1 MLKKLFFF
9 TLLVLSTLSITAQN
23 VTITEF
29 NGWLESAYVKWDP
42 VSGADHYNVYYTGEG
57 YNNKKIDDQLIR
69 CYSGYQRAD
78 ILGLKAGTYTISVA
92 AVVSGI
98 EGPLATTGNITVL
111 PHDRTGFAFSNGR
124 NPSAYNLDGTAK
136 SDAVILYITENTK
149 NTIEL
154 NVTGAN
160 ANPCVGLQT
169 ILEGFKKG
177 NDNRPLIIRLIG
189 QITDL
194 DYMDKGDIVIE
205 NKSNTSQS
213 TTLEGV
219 GDDATADGWGI
230 RIKNATNVEIR
241 NIATMNC
248 DSDEGDNIGLQQDNS
263 YVWIHHND
271 FFYGGAGGDADQ
283 AKGDGA
289 LDSKRSG
296 NVTISYNHF
305 WDSGKANLLGNGTE
319 NPEYLTYHH
328 NWYDHSDS
336 RHPRIRSH
344 SVHVYNNYYD
354 GNSKYGVG
362 STNASSVFVEGN
374 YFRNCK
380 YPILTSMQGSD
391 VFDESKN
398 ANDYSNMPTFSKED
412 GGTIK
417 AYNNYIEGARRFVA
431 YGDTN
436 FPNSTVD
443 FDAYVVSSRDET
455 VPSSV
460 TSSYGSNTHNNFD
473 TDSSIM
479 YSYTPDAPED
489 AKNNTMAFAGRMFGG
504 DFTWTF
510 NNATDDTSYDVDPA
524 LKAKLTSYA
533 TSLVC
538 VQGDQGPDPEITLNA
553 TPNDAYVTLN
563 WLVNHYAATSYEVYR
578 NTSSDIGSRTKIA
591 DISDASILTYEDS
604 TVSNDTEYFYWVV
617 ADATVES
624 NVASATPSTNPTPTP
639 SGGEEHNYT
648 ESGKTSSF
656 YNINGNLSTSKGT
669 VTYNSLTLTQ
679 CLKIES
685 STRITFNATSTGTLT
700 LVFNE
705 TQGGRIK
712 IDGVNYDIS
721 NGIVIASLDAGSH
734 EITKGDTANLYY
746 MNFEYDTLSI
756 QDNLSTTLR
765 LYPNPV
771 TDNLYINATSNIEKI
786 EIYNIQGA
794 LIQKLKSNNI
804 EQVNLSHLKTG
815 TYLIK
820 VYSGAQV
827 TDKILLKK

>member
-1 MLKKLFFF
+1 MLKKLLFITVFML
-9 TLLVLSTLSITAQN
+9 TTLSITAQN
-23 VTITEF
+23 INITESD
-29 NGWLESAYVKWDP
+29 GWLESAFVKWDP
-42 VSGADHYNVYYTGEG
+42 INGADHYNVYYSGEG
-57 YNNKKIDDQLIR
+57 YTNKKIDDQLIR

-92 AVVSGI
+92 AVVSGV
-98 EGPLATTGNITVL
+98 EGPLSTTGNITVL
-111 PHDRTGFAFSNGR
+111 PHDRTGFAFANGG
-124 NPSAYNLDGTAK
+124 NPSAYNLDGTVK

-160 ANPCVGLQT
+160 ANPCVGLQN

-177 NDNRPLIIRLIG
+177 QDNRPLIVRLIG

-205 NKSNTSQS
+205 NKNNTSQS
-213 TTLEGV
+213 TTFEGV
-219 GDDATADGWGI
+219 GNDATADGWGI
-230 RIKNATNVEIR
+230 RIKNANNVEIR

-248 DSDEGDNIGLQQDNS
+248 DSDEGDNIGLQQDNA
-263 YVWIHHND
+263 YVWVHHND
-271 FFYGGAGGDADQ
+271 FFYGGSGGDSDQ

-296 NVTISYNHF
+296 YVTISYNHF
-305 WDSGKANLLGNGTE
+305 WDSGKSNLLGNGTE
-319 NPEYLTYHH
+319 SPEYLTYHH

-362 STNASSVFVEGN
+362 ATNASSVFVEAN

-412 GGTIK
+412 GGSIK

-431 YGDTN
+431 YGDSC

-443 FDAYVVSSRDET
+443 FDAYVVNSRNET

-460 TSSYGSNTHNNFD
+460 TSYKGSNTHNNFD
-473 TDSSIM
+473 TNGTIM
-479 YSYTPDAPED
+479 YSYTADSPED
-489 AKNNTMAFAGRMFGG
+489 AKNNTMTYAGRMFGG
-504 DFTWTF
+504 DFTWAF
-510 NNATDDTSYDVDPA
+510 NNATDDTSYDVDSA
-524 LKAKLTSYA
+524 LKAKLTSYT

-538 VQGDQGPDPEITLNA
+538 IQGDQGPDPEITLNA
-553 TPNDAYVTLN
+553 TPADTYVTLN
-563 WLVNHYAATSYEVYR
+563 WSVNHYAATSYSIYR
-578 NTSSDIGSRTKIA
+578 NTSTDIASRTKLT
-591 DISDASILTYEDS
+591 DISDASISTYEDS
-604 TVSNDTEYFYWVV
+604 SVTNDTEYFYWVV
-617 ADATVES
+617 ADAAVES
-624 NVASATPSTNPTPTP
+624 NVASATPSSNPIIPP
-639 SGGEEHNYT
+639 SGDEEHNYT

-669 VTYNSLTLTQ
+669 VTYHALTLTQ

-685 STRITFNATSTGTLT
+685 STSITFNAPSGGTLT

-705 TQGGRIK
+705 DQSGSIK
-712 IDGVNYDIS
+712 IDGVSYNIV
-721 NGIVIASLDAGSH
+721 NGIASIDLDAGSH

-746 MNFEYDTLSI
+746 MNLEYDTLSI
-756 QDNLSTTLR
+756 DSEQSNTMK

-771 TDNLYINATSNIEKI
+771 TDYLYIKASAQVEKV
-786 EIYNIQGA
+786 EIYSIQGV
-794 LIQKLKSNNI
+794 LVQKLESKNLH
-804 EQVNLSHLKTG
+804 QLNLSELKTG
-815 TYLIK
+815 AYLIK
-820 VYSGAQV
+820 TYSGHLV
-827 TDKILLKK
+827 TDKIILKR

>member
-1 MLKKLFFF
+1 MFKKLFFF
-9 TLLVLSTLSITAQN
+9 TMLMLSTLSIIAQN
-23 VTITEF
+23 VNITEA

-42 VSGADHYNVYYTGEG
+42 INGADHYNVYYSGEG

-78 ILGLKAGTYTISVA
+78 LLGLKAGTYTISVA
-92 AVVSGI
+92 AVISGV
-98 EGPLATTGNITVL
+98 EGPLSTTGNITVL
-111 PHDRTGFAFSNGR
+111 PHDRTGFAFSNGG
-124 NPSAYNLDGTAK
+124 NPSAYNLDGTVK
-136 SDAVILYITENTK
+136 PNAVILYITENTK

-160 ANPCVGLQT
+160 ANPCVGLQN

-177 NDNRPLIIRLIG
+177 QDNRPLIVRLIG

-205 NKSNTSQS
+205 NKNNTSQS

-230 RIKNATNVEIR
+230 RIKNANNVEIR

-248 DSDEGDNIGLQQDNS
+248 DSDEGDNIGLQQDNA
-263 YVWIHHND
+263 YVWVHHND
-271 FFYGGAGGDADQ
+271 FFYGGAGGDSDQ

-296 NVTISYNHF
+296 YVTISYNHF
-305 WDSGKANLLGNGTE
+305 WDSGKSNLLGNGTE
-319 NPEYLTYHH
+319 SPEYLTYHH

-362 STNASSVFVEGN
+362 ATNASSVFVEAN

-412 GGTIK
+412 GGAIK

-431 YGDTN
+431 YGDSS

-443 FDAYVVSSRDET
+443 FDAYVVNSRNEP

-460 TSSYGSNTHNNFD
+460 TSYEGSNTHNNFD
-473 TDSSIM
+473 TNGSIM
-479 YSYTPDAPED
+479 YSYTADSPED
-489 AKNNTMAFAGRMFGG
+489 AKNNTMAYAGRMFGG

-510 NNATDDTSYDVDPA
+510 NNATDDTSYAVDSA

-538 VQGDQGPDPEITLNA
+538 IQGDQGPDPEVTLHA
-553 TPNDAYVTLN
+553 TPGNMSVTLQ
-563 WLVNHYAATSYEVYR
+563 WTVSHYAANSFTIYR
-578 NTSSDIGSRTKIA
+578 NTSSDLSTRTKLT
-591 DISDASILTYEDS
+591 DITDANTLTYEDLS
-604 TVSNDTEYFYWVV
+604 VTNDTPYFYWVI
-617 ADATVES
+617 ADASVES
-624 NVASATPSTNPTPTP
+624 NVATATPSAAPAPSP
-639 SGGEEHNYT
+639 SGDEEHNYT
-648 ESGKTSSF
+648 TSGKNSSF
-656 YNINGNLSTSKGT
+656 YTISGNLSTSKGT
-669 VTYNSLTLTQ
+669 VVYNALTLTQ

-685 STRITFNATSTGTLT
+685 STSISFSTVSASTLT

-705 TQGGRIK
+705 TQGGSIK
-712 IDGVNYDIS
+712 IDGVSYDIV
-721 NGIVIASLDAGSH
+721 NGIASISLSAGSH

-746 MNFEYDTLSI
+746 MNLEYDTLSI
-756 QDNLSTTLR
+756 DSEQSNTLK

-771 TDNLYINATSNIEKI
+771 KDFLYITGSSQVEKVEVYSI
-786 EIYNIQGA
+786 QGVLVLKLESQNIQQ
-794 LIQKLKSNNI
+794 I
-804 EQVNLSHLKTG
+804 NLNELKTG
-815 TYLIK
+815 VYLIK
-820 VYSGAQV
+820 TYSSSKV